1 MGDKVNN
8 YANCALEL
16 LEADDFYN
24 QSYHMHQQA
33 TEQENIEHE
42 GLIYLFKEWLNL
54 VSPADFGND
63 EGLEGVFA

>member
-1 MGDKVNN
+1 MGNKVNN
-8 YANCALEL
+8 YANYALEL
-16 LEADDFYN
+16 EVDDFYN
-24 QSYHMHQQA
+24 RSYHMYQQV

-42 GLIYLFKEWLNL
+42 GLIYLFKEWLSL

>member
-1 MGDKVNN
+1 MNN
-8 YANCALEL
+8 YAYYALE

-24 QSYHMHQQA
+24 RSYDMYQQI
-33 TEQENIEHE
+33 TDQENIEHE

>member
-1 MGDKVNN
+1 MGNKVNN

-16 LEADDFYN
+16 EADDFYN
-24 QSYHMHQQA
+24 RSYYMYQQV
-33 TEQENIEHE
+33 TDQENIEHE
-42 GLIYLFKEWLNL
+42 GLIYLFKEWLDL

>member
-1 MGDKVNN
+1 MNN

-16 LEADDFYN
+16 EVDDFYN
-24 QSYHMHQQA
+24 RSYHMYQQV
-33 TEQENIEHE
+33 TEQEKIEHE
-42 GLIYLFKEWLNL
+42 GLIYLFKEWLSL

>member
-1 MGDKVNN
+1 MGNKVNN

-16 LEADDFYN
+16 EADDFYN
-24 QSYHMHQQA
+24 RSYHMY
-33 TEQENIEHE
+33 EQENIEHE
-42 GLIYLFKEWLNL
+42 GLIYLFKEWLGL